1 MLSRAFNSVGDFVTD
16 SHSLCGRSDK
26 RPDGFAQIPWW
37 RGRCL
42 AWDAIC
48 PNTSAQSYNADLRS
62 YRRISSRLSR
72 GEEATEERR
81 FEQWDRLRGIY
92 ADIYQNLFV

>member
-1 MLSRAFNSVGDFVTD
+1 VRSTQSAILSLTHTRSVVAATRDQTD
-16 SHSLCGRSDK
+16 LLRFHGGEVVVWLGN
-26 RPDGFAQIPWW
+26 
-37 RGRCL
+37 
-42 AWDAIC
+42 WDAIC
-48 PNTSAQSYNADLRS
+48 PNTFAQSYRVDLRS

-81 FEQWDRLRGIY
+81 FEQWDRLQGIY